1 MKAFQKLLSDINKLE
16 LQLASD
22 IAEVAAEL
30 EPLPGARD
38 MSKLEM
44 AWSKATNSRRKL
56 AVSLKDGI
64 QQISSAKPA
73 GDVKLRQQK
82 AALKTV
88 RKDLEAAKS
97 RLRLWERIEPIVRAQ
112 LSSESRELYPLKET
126 QVMDEVVDLFL
137 QSMHRISNPTADKQG
152 SDANSHG
159 CHPDIPLPMSWFSK
173 LISAAHRICLAL
185 QRQRPLRFLDVGS
198 GGGTKVLA
206 ATTCFDFCDG
216 LEYEESSVNSGRRVL
231 ELLEPERCKLIHGDA
246 LEFPDYGEYDV
257 IYYYWPFHSSKN
269 AIKMEERI
277 FAQAKPGTVLLAPL
291 VGLYSTELNS
301 KGVHKLA
308 SHVYITGMS
317 EDEASEIVKTAER
330 IGQMVPGFGR
340 SLPNQPA
347 YWKPLIEVSARNGYY
362 L

>member
-16 LQLASD
+16 QQLASD
-22 IAEVAAEL
+22 IAKVAAEL

-38 MSKLEM
+38 MTKLETV
-44 AWSKATNSRRKL
+44 WGQATISRRKL
-56 AVSLKDGI
+56 AVSLKDGMR
-64 QQISSAKPA
+64 QISPANTA
-73 GDVKLRQQK
+73 GDVKLRHK
-82 AALKTV
+82 RAALNTA
-88 RKDLEAAKS
+88 RKDLEIAKS
-97 RLRLWERIEPIVRAQ
+97 RLRLWERIESIVRAQ
-112 LSSESRELYPLKET
+112 LSLKPRELYPLKET
-126 QVMDEVVDLFL
+126 QVMDEVVDLFV
-137 QSMHRISNPTADKQG
+137 QSMHRISNPTADTQG
-152 SDANSHG
+152 ADANSHG

-216 LEYEESSVNSGRRVL
+216 LEYEECSVSSGRRVL

-246 LEFPDYGEYDV
+246 LEFSDYGEYDV
-257 IYYYWPFHSSKN
+257 IYYYWPFRSSKN
-269 AIKMEERI
+269 AIQMEERI

-291 VGLYSTELNS
+291 GGLFSTDLHS
-301 KGVHKLA
+301 KGVHELTT
-308 SHVYITGMS
+308 HVYITGMS
-317 EDEASEIVKTAER
+317 EDEASEIVKTAEQ

-340 SLPNQPA
+340 PLFNKPG